1 MTDREKSIRSRL
13 AEIGLM
19 EDGDIPLAD
28 AALLLAA
35 LDHPRADL
43 AVLQAQ
49 LDDLKDASSAL
60 QPAADAVARAR
71 ALSDLLFAQ
80 NGFRGD
86 DENYDDARNANLID
100 VLERRRGLP
109 VTIAVLYLHAAQS
122 AGWSAVGLD
131 FPGHFVIRVDGEDE
145 SDIVVVDPF
154 NGGQVLEAKDLERL
168 LLSVTGEDAKID
180 PRHAQPVSDRAVL
193 LRVLNNIRTR
203 ALGGDDLE
211 RSMEIMER
219 MVLVAPN
226 DPTLRFETGVIAAQA
241 GHIRAAL
248 ESFES
253 CLTLG
258 PNQAMRADAE
268 GVLEGLRAQLH

>member
-1 MTDREKSIRSRL
+1 MTDQEESIRSRL
-13 AEIGLM
+13 AEIGLL

-35 LDHPRADL
+35 LDHPGADL
-43 AVLQAQ
+43 IVLQAQ
-49 LDDLKDASSAL
+49 LDDLKDASGAL
-60 QPAADAVARAR
+60 QPVADAVGRAR
-71 ALSDLLFAQ
+71 ALADLLFAQ
-80 NGFRGD
+80 NGFKGD

-145 SDIVVVDPF
+145 SDIVVLDPF

-168 LLSVTGEDAKID
+168 LLSVTGEDAKLHT
-180 PRHAQPVSDRAVL
+180 RHAQPVSDRAVL

-203 ALGGDDLE
+203 ALSDDDLD

-219 MVLVAPN
+219 MVLIAPS
-226 DPTLRFETGVIAAQA
+226 DPTLRFETGIIAAQA
-241 GHIRAAL
+241 GHIRGAL

-258 PNQAMRADAE
+258 PDQEMRESVE
-268 GVLEGLRAQLH
+268 GVLDGLRSQLH

>member
-1 MTDREKSIRSRL
+1 MTDQEKSIRSRL

-19 EDGDIPLAD
+19 EDGDIPLAE

-35 LDHPRADL
+35 LDRPESDL

-49 LDDLKDASSAL
+49 LDELKIASRAL
-60 QPAADAVARAR
+60 QPVAGAVGRAQ
-71 ALSDLLFAQ
+71 ALADLLFVK
-80 NGFRGD
+80 NGFKGD
-86 DENYDDARNANLID
+86 NETYDDPRNASLID

-109 VTIAVLYLHAAQS
+109 VTIALLYLYVARC
-122 AGWSAVGLD
+122 AGWGAVGLD

-145 SDIVVVDPF
+145 SDIAVLDPF
-154 NGGQVLEAKDLERL
+154 NGGQVLAAKDLERL
-168 LLSVTGEDAKID
+168 LANVTGADAKLD
-180 PRHAQPVSDRAVL
+180 PHHAQPVSDRAVL

-241 GHIRAAL
+241 GHIRTAL

-258 PNQAMRADAE
+258 PNQEMREDTE